1 MLTLFYS
8 NRYEVLTEA
17 LLAGLADSRGPWTRE
32 TVIVPSAA
40 IRRRLELDI
49 AQRQGICA
57 NLEFT
62 YLAQWIWARIGAVL
76 PVPEQSPFAPDRLA
90 WRCYRLFGDASDIF
104 GQTARGALASPRLAA
119 YLSQADETMRYELA
133 RRVATVFDHY
143 LTYRPEWL
151 NAWQQGQS
159 IFEPSGEPA
168 RLNAHLP
175 QADAAAREDERWQ
188 APLWR
193 ALLAEIVADGS
204 RDVREAGEGGDRE
217 DEGQAAAHTPPAY
230 RFLREAPTL
239 DAATVSRARWPE
251 RVAVFALPTM
261 PPLQIALLRELSR
274 WIDVRMYVM
283 NPCREYWTDI
293 LPQAQVDKLALREQ
307 ADYHA
312 VGNPLLAEWGRQ
324 TQAQLHMLQELTEG
338 AAGREAAHYEDNPAP
353 TLLAACQ
360 NAILDLAPLP
370 RWPNGTARRG
380 GAEEGEA
387 EVEVEIEDQAEV
399 QAEVE
404 AGVEVHVCH
413 SLARQL
419 EALHDRLLALFDADP
434 ALQPGDVMV
443 ALPDLAGAAPLIE
456 AVFGSVSPLSTTRRI
471 PFRISGLPP
480 SRANPVARV
489 LLEWLAASVDGTPA
503 PMLIEWLRVDAI
515 AARYAIAASDLEQ
528 IQNWLAAAGA
538 RRGLAAETAQAGH
551 AGDADDADAAGG
563 DAPVPARHTLADAL
577 LRLYLGYAM
586 PDGADPV
593 DAYLPIAGAE
603 GAQAEL
609 LGRVAMFADQ
619 VEQRVRSFGVPC
631 QGAVWARR
639 LRSAL
644 DAMFVADLPFHDD
657 LTAVREAIDAMAL
670 QIDEGAADAPL
681 PAAVVR
687 LALAAALDDP
697 ARGGVPW
704 GAVTFSALTSLRGL
718 PFKVIC
724 LLDLN
729 DGALPSI
736 TRADEFDLIAAF
748 PKLGDRQRRD
758 DERNLFLDLLLAAR
772 ERFLVYYT
780 GRSIRDNTILPPAAL
795 VDALLDHL
803 ASATAGVEATPAQ
816 WRAARQ
822 RLVTEHPLQPFA
834 AAYAL
839 GEQGLYTYDADRA
852 RIAALLAD
860 PRPRRTPA
868 FFAEPLPAV
877 DAALAPGRA
886 TEGASGMPDG
896 TIEFDAF
903 ERFWRHPVRALL
915 RERLGVALFDAP
927 ATLDDHEPYALD
939 WRARA
944 ALAQRILPVLL
955 DADAASDSD
964 SGREM
969 GTGRAARTAASS
981 AAASASQR
989 ARRIA
994 AASPEMPSGAI
1005 GEVWRIRTQSG
1016 LTALATAVSDALEG
1030 RAQRMPF
1037 VLHFPAIW
1045 PDDGAARDADDPFA
1059 RDALS
1064 AWLPLF
1070 DDRPV
1075 VLSGVLGALSA
1086 HGQVLYRFARASAR
1100 DYLSAWLAHLVL
1112 CAQAPQGVAPRT
1124 WWFGE
1129 GSAFMLEPVAAPL
1142 LPLGQLAAL
1151 YRIGL
1156 RTPLP
1161 FYPRSAWAQVSKGP
1175 VEARNAWLGHQYAQ
1189 GEAEDEYLRAALRG
1203 TVDANDPGQV
1213 LGPAFVHLAQ
1223 TVFAPLRAHLRE
1235 DVTQVARTESA

>member
-76 PVPEQSPFAPDRLA
+76 PVPEQSPFAADRLA
-90 WRCYRLFGDASDIF
+90 WRCYRLLEAAS
-104 GQTARGALASPRLAA
+104 GAQPSASSVSSASQSPAPPSHQSHRLAA
-119 YLSQADETMRYELA
+119 YLAQADETMRYELA
-133 RRVATVFDHY
+133 QRVATVFDHY

-151 NAWQQGQS
+151 NAWQQGLS
-159 IFEPSGEPA
+159 IFEPTGEPV
-168 RLNAHLP
+168 RLNANLA
-175 QADAAAREDERWQ
+175 QADAAAREDEQWQ

-193 ALLAEIVADGS
+193 ALLEEIVTDLASDTG
-204 RDVREAGEGGDRE
+204 
-217 DEGQAAAHTPPAY
+217 AAAERTPPAY
-230 RFLREAPTL
+230 RFLRLAPAL
-239 DAATVSRARWPE
+239 DQAAVTRACWPE

-261 PPLQIALLRELSR
+261 PPLQIALLRELAR

-293 LPQAQVDKLALREQ
+293 LPQAQVDNLALREV
-307 ADYHA
+307 ADYHE

-338 AAGREAAHYEDNPAP
+338 AAGREAAHYEDNPAS

-360 NAILDLAPLP
+360 NAILELAPLP
-370 RWPNGTARRG
+370 RWSAGGVPARG
-380 GAEEGEA
+380 LEDGEA
-387 EVEVEIEDQAEV
+387 EENEAQ
-399 QAEVE
+399 

-419 EALHDRLLALFDADP
+419 EALHDRLLALFDAEP

-456 AVFGSVSPLSTTRRI
+456 AVFGSAPVSRRI

-480 SRANPVARV
+480 SRTNPVARV
-489 LLEWLAASVDGTPA
+489 LLELLAASVEATPV
-503 PMLIEWLRVDAI
+503 PTLIEWLRVDAI
-515 AARYAIAASDLEQ
+515 AARYAIAAGDLEQ

-538 RRGLAAETAQAGH
+538 RRGLAA
-551 AGDADDADAAGG
+551 DDARGNDGNNGGRDVETHGESNEG
-563 DAPVPARHTLADAL
+563 DAPAPARHTLADAL

-586 PDGADPV
+586 PDAADPV
-593 DAYLPIAGAE
+593 DAYLPVAGAE
-603 GAQAEL
+603 GAQADL
-609 LGRVAMFADQ
+609 LGRVALFADQ
-619 VEQRVRSFGVPC
+619 IEQLVRTCSAPC
-631 QGAVWARR
+631 PGAAWAAR
-639 LRSAL
+639 LRGAL
-644 DAMFVADLPFHDD
+644 DTVFAAELPFHDD
-657 LTAVREAIDAMAL
+657 LAAVREAIDAMAR
-670 QIDEGAADAPL
+670 QIDEGAAQVLL

-687 LALAAALDDP
+687 LALAGALDDP

-772 ERFLVYYT
+772 ERLLIYYT
-780 GRSIRDNTILPPAAL
+780 GRSIRDNTVLPPAAL

-803 ASATAGVEATPAQ
+803 AGAAAGVHASPAQ
-816 WRAARQ
+816 WRTARG
-822 RLVTEHPLQPFA
+822 RLITEHPLQPFA

-839 GEQGLYTYDADRA
+839 GEQGLYTYDTDRA
-852 RIAALLAD
+852 RIAALLND
-860 PRPRRTPA
+860 PQPRSAPA

-877 DAALAPGRA
+877 DAAS
-886 TEGASGMPDG
+886 EASGISGATANPAIDSLGG
-896 TIEFDAF
+896 TIEFDAL

-915 RERLGVALFDAP
+915 RERLGLALFDAP
-927 ATLDDHEPYALD
+927 PTLEDREPYALA
-939 WRARA
+939 WSARA
-944 ALAQRILPVLL
+944 ALAARILPVLL
-955 DADAASDSD
+955 DVAPQ
-964 SGREM
+964 
-969 GTGRAARTAASS
+969 TGATPIPATAP
-981 AAASASQR
+981 AAALER
-989 ARRIA
+989 VRRIA
-994 AASPEMPSGAI
+994 AASPELPSGAI
-1005 GEVWRIRTQSG
+1005 GEVWRARTQSS
-1016 LTALATAVSDALEG
+1016 LAALAAVVRDALEG
-1030 RAQRMPF
+1030 RAQRLPF
-1037 VLHFPAIW
+1037 VLQFPACW
-1045 PDDGAARDADDPFA
+1045 PDAAAGQDHGEPEDPFA
-1059 RDALS
+1059 RDAL
-1064 AWLPLF
+1064 APWLPLF

-1075 VLSGVLGALSA
+1075 VLSGVLGSLSP

-1112 CAQAPQGVAPRT
+1112 CAQAPPGIAPRT

-1129 GSAFMLEPVAAPL
+1129 GSGFMLEPVAAPL
-1142 LPLGQLAAL
+1142 VPLGQLAAL

-1156 RTPLP
+1156 RSPLP

-1175 VEARNAWLGHQYAQ
+1175 LEARNAWLGHQHAQ

-1203 TVDANDPGQV
+1203 TVDASDPTQV
-1213 LGPAFVHLAQ
+1213 LGAAFVHLAQ

-1235 DVTQVARTESA
+1235 DVARLAPSVEA